1 MVRVPSG
8 RRVRVKTA
16 EGKKFPLPRATD
28 GPVVELKTKRAWD
41 TKVLVTLPD
50 NREHQLPLPVG
61 ALIWVS

>member
-1 MVRVPSG
+1 M
-8 RRVRVKTA
+8 
-16 EGKKFPLPRATD
+16 
-28 GPVVELKTKRAWD
+28 ELKTKRAWD